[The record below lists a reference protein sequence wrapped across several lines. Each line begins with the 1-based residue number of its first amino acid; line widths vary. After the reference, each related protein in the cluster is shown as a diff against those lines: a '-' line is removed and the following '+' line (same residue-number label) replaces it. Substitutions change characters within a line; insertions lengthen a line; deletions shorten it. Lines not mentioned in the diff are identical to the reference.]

1 MKVLMI
7 LDHVFPPDTRVEN
20 EIASL
25 SAAGHEVHLACFAQ
39 DGKPLLEKTDS
50 CIIHRKKIS
59 KFTFKASVG
68 VLKLPFYFRF
78 WRKFVNELFAEN
90 SFDVIHIHDLPLA
103 KIGLEAK
110 KKYNVKYILDLH
122 ENWPVLLQLSQHTN
136 TFLGKLLSSNSQWID
151 YERDMCQK
159 ADEIIVVV
167 DEAKRRI
174 ASLGVAENKIHV
186 VSNTLDIN
194 QFDVIERKG
203 FNKDNFRILY
213 VGGINYHRGI
223 QYVIDAISILKAR
236 NINIYFDLVG
246 DGRYLAEIKKRIVEK
261 HVEDLVIVH
270 GFKKYTQIPEVYENA
285 NLAVIPHIKSGH
297 TDNTIPHKI
306 FQYLYAEIPILTSNC
321 DPLERIVNETHS
333 GISYHYD
340 NVEELAEIM
349 EKLYKNTEKLNDYIG
364 DGRKAVIEKYNWAVD
379 GAKLNELYRSI
390 G

>member
-78 WRKFVNELFAEN
+78 WRNFVNELFAEN

-340 NVEELAEIM
+340 NAEELAEIM

>member
-78 WRKFVNELFAEN
+78 WRNFVDELFAEN

-340 NVEELAEIM
+340 NAEELAEIM

>member
-78 WRKFVNELFAEN
+78 WRYFVDELFAEN

-340 NVEELAEIM
+340 NAEELAEIM

>member
-25 SAAGHEVHLACFAQ
+25 SAAGHEVHIACFAQ
-39 DGKPLLEKTDS
+39 DNKPLVEKKAT

-68 VLKLPFYFRF
+68 VLKLPFYFGF

-90 SFDVIHIHDLPLA
+90 GFDVIHIHDLPLA

-110 KKYNVKYILDLH
+110 KRYNVKYILDLH

-136 TFLGKLLSSNSQWID
+136 TFLGKMLSSNSQWVD

-167 DEAKRRI
+167 DEAKKRI
-174 ASLGVAENKIHV
+174 ASLGVNEKKIHV

-203 FNKDNFRILY
+203 FNKENFRILY

-223 QYVIDAISILKAR
+223 QYVIDALAILKSKG
-236 NINIYFDLVG
+236 INIYFDLVG
-246 DGRYLAEIKKRIVEK
+246 DGRYLADIRRRIVEK
-261 HVEDLVIVH
+261 HVEDLVVVH

-285 NLAVIPHIKSGH
+285 NLAIIPHIKSGH

-340 NVEELAEIM
+340 DAEELAGIM
-349 EKLYKNTEKLNDYIG
+349 EELYKNQEKLNDYIHN
-364 DGRKAVIEKYNWAVD
+364 GRQAVVEKYNWAVD

>member
-39 DGKPLLEKTDS
+39 DGKSLLEKTDS

-78 WRKFVNELFAEN
+78 WRNFVNELFAEN

-340 NVEELAEIM
+340 NAEELAEIM

>member
-25 SAAGHEVHLACFAQ
+25 SAAGNDVHIACFAQ
-39 DGKPLLEKTDS
+39 EGKPLLEKTAT
-50 CIIHRKKIS
+50 CTIHRKKIS

-68 VLKLPFYFRF
+68 VLKFPFYFDF
-78 WRKFVNELFAEN
+78 WRKFVKELFAEN
-90 SFDVIHIHDLPLA
+90 NFDVIHIHDLPLA

-110 KKYNVKYILDLH
+110 KKYNVRYILDLH

-136 TFLGKLLSSNSQWID
+136 TFLGKLLSTNKQWVD
-151 YERDMCQK
+151 YEKEMCKK
-159 ADEIIVVV
+159 ADKIIVVV
-167 DEAKRRI
+167 DEAKDRI
-174 ASLGVAENKIHV
+174 ASLGVDENKIFI

-194 QFDVIERKG
+194 QFDVIERKC
-203 FNKDNFRILY
+203 FNKNGFRMIY

-223 QYVIDAISILKAR
+223 QYVIDAIALLNER
-236 NINIYFDLVG
+236 NVHVHFDLVG
-246 DGRYLAEIKKRIVEK
+246 DGRYLENIKQRIKDK
-261 HVEDLVIVH
+261 HVEDNVIVH

-285 NLAVIPHIKSGH
+285 SLAIIPHVKSGH

-321 DPLERIVNETHS
+321 NPLERIVNETHS

-340 NVEELAEIM
+340 NPEELAAIIED
-349 EKLYKNTEKLNDYIG
+349 LYNNPEKLNDYIH

-379 GAKLNELYRSI
+379 GAKLIELYRSI
-390 G
+390 N

>member
-1 MKVLMI
+1 MKILMI

-25 SAAGHEVHLACFAQ
+25 AGAGHEVHIACFAQ
-39 DGKPLLEKTDS
+39 NNKPLVEKTPT
-50 CIIHRKKIS
+50 CTIHRKKIS
-59 KFTFKASVG
+59 KFTYKSSVG
-68 VLKLPFYFRF
+68 ALKLPFYFHF
-78 WRKFVNELFAEN
+78 WRKFVKELFREN

-110 KKYNVKYILDLH
+110 KRFNVNYILDLH
-122 ENWPVLLQLSQHTN
+122 ENWPVLLQLSEHTN
-136 TFLGKLLSSNSQWID
+136 TFLGKLLSSNRQWID
-151 YERDMCQK
+151 YERDMCRK

-167 DEAKRRI
+167 DEAKNRI
-174 ASLGVAENKIHV
+174 ANLGVDKNKIYV

-203 FNKDNFRILY
+203 FNKENFRILY

-223 QYVIDAISILKAR
+223 QYVIDAIYILKQK
-236 NINIYFDLVG
+236 NISVFFDLVG
-246 DGRYLAEIKKRIVEK
+246 DGRYLNTLRKQIVEK
-261 HVEDLVIVH
+261 NVEDRVVIH

-285 NLAVIPHIKSGH
+285 NLAIIPHVKSGH

-333 GISYHYD
+333 GISYQYD
-340 NVEELAEIM
+340 NSMQLAEII
-349 EKLYKNTEKLNDYIG
+349 EDLYKNPEKLNDYIHE
-364 DGRKAVIEKYNWAVD
+364 GRKAVIEKYNWSVD
-379 GAKLNELYRSI
+379 GAKLIELYSSI
-390 G
+390 I

>member
-25 SAAGHEVHLACFAQ
+25 SAAGHEVHIACFAQ
-39 DGKPLLEKTDS
+39 DNKPLVEKTDT
-50 CIIHRKKIS
+50 CIIHRKNIS

-90 SFDVIHIHDLPLA
+90 GFDVIHIHDLPLA

-110 KKYNVKYILDLH
+110 KRYNVKYILDLH

-136 TFLGKLLSSNSQWID
+136 TFLGKMLSSNSQWVD

-167 DEAKRRI
+167 DEAKKRI
-174 ASLGVAENKIHV
+174 ASLGVDEKKIHV

-203 FNKDNFRILY
+203 FNKENFRILY

-223 QYVIDAISILKAR
+223 QYVIDALAILKSKGS
-236 NINIYFDLVG
+236 NIYFDLVG
-246 DGRYLAEIKKRIVEK
+246 DGRYLADIRRRIVEK
-261 HVEDLVIVH
+261 HVEDLVVVH

-285 NLAVIPHIKSGH
+285 NLAIIPHIKSGH

-340 NVEELAEIM
+340 NAEELAGIM
-349 EKLYKNTEKLNDYIG
+349 EELYKNPEKLNDYIHN
-364 DGRKAVIEKYNWAVD
+364 GRQAVVEKYNWAVD
-379 GAKLNELYRSI
+379 GAKLNELYRLI